1 MLPVHAIGRASVKRA
16 MRPDLIVEL
25 DVAFEPLLRV
35 TNRLV
40 RVEIDLFILEA
51 PPEAFH
57 KDVIPP
63 TAAAIHTDLDA
74 LVS

>member
-1 MLPVHAIGRASVKRA
+1 
-16 MRPDLIVEL
+16 L

-35 TNRLV
+35 TNRLL

-57 KDVIPP
+57 KHVIPP
-63 TAAAIHTDLDA
+63 TTATIHTDLNA
-74 LVS
+74 LVSYQAGELQTGELGGFNRSTQHL